1 MSAKLLKC
9 VPTLVLSLALVA
21 GNVAAQDGTLTG
33 TLADA
38 GNGTPIVSAGIEILG
53 VDLAPAL
60 SGGAG
65 RFSVSLPVGTY
76 SVVVTALGYREH
88 REDGVRVRADET
100 TVLDLSLTSA
110 ALQLNPVVVTA
121 SRRAESRTDAP
132 NTVYVVGETEIQ
144 ERAVVTPVDHLRS
157 APGVDIIQQ
166 GTQSRNVVIRG
177 FNNIFSGS
185 LHFLV
190 DNRIAGVPSLRAN
203 LLHFV
208 PQTNEDLE
216 RIEVVLGPGSALYG
230 PNTSNGVV
238 HMITKSP
245 LTSQGTTVT
254 LGGGGKNV
262 FDATFRTAHKLS
274 DNFGFKVSA
283 RQITGDEWEFTDPV
297 ETAARASA
305 DSNPAAFKAE
315 RMARGLSSANAD
327 LAFGRVGIRDYEG
340 SDFKRQSMNVRADWG
355 LGGDDRIVFDYGMT
369 NTDGI
374 ELTGLGMGQTNGWKY
389 QYYQARMNAG
399 RFFTQFYLNTSD
411 AGDSYLLRDG
421 APLTDQSRMTVG
433 QLQHGFDILD
443 GRQDFTYGLDYFYTN
458 PRTSGTINGRNENDD
473 DVKEVGTYIQST
485 TALGDQLDLILAG
498 RLDTHSRLDH
508 NVFSPRAALVF
519 EPAENHSI
527 RASYN
532 RAFSTP
538 STLNMFLDISGGPA
552 GPLAA
557 VGYRVQAQGAG
568 SGISLHNADGT
579 LSGMRIPQAL
589 GGSGQLMPVGTGPLW
604 LTGVGAANALGI
616 IDAATAGFLASLNP
630 SDTDIPLNMLDAG
643 TGAFSPLNAAAI
655 LDVERLKETTSTTF
669 ELGYQGVIN
678 NKVLIAADVWHS
690 RKENFVSPLVF
701 RTPVLYLDATSMIG
715 FLVPRLTQLIM
726 ATTGLDAATAGVVA
740 LDQATQLALGPDRA
754 VGGIPGLAETPLAVI
769 SSDQVESS
777 ATNLLVSYVNAGDVS
792 MYGADFS
799 IQAFLDDHWTLSSTA
814 SLVSDDYFD
823 LTEMSN
829 GISPIALNAP
839 KLKGT
844 FGLAYRDVRAGFNAE
859 TRLRLTSGF
868 PAESAGFVGTQC
880 ETGLT
885 GALYEEPC
893 VDGYQLVDVTVG
905 YKVPGTLA
913 TLQLVVNNLFN
924 TPYRSFVGVP
934 EIGRFIMVQAKY
946 DLF

>member
-238 HMITKSP
+238 HMITRSP

-458 PRTSGTINGRNENDD
+458 PRTDGTINGRNENDD
-473 DVKEVGTYIQST
+473 DVKEVGTYIQSK

-508 NVFSPRAALVF
+508 NVLSPRAALVF

-726 ATTGLDAATAGVVA
+726 ATTGLDATTAGIAA

>member
-1 MSAKLLKC
+1 
-9 VPTLVLSLALVA
+9 
-21 GNVAAQDGTLTG
+21 
-33 TLADA
+33 
-38 GNGTPIVSAGIEILG
+38 
-53 VDLAPAL
+53 
-60 SGGAG
+60 
-65 RFSVSLPVGTY
+65 
-76 SVVVTALGYREH
+76 
-88 REDGVRVRADET
+88 
-100 TVLDLSLTSA
+100 
-110 ALQLNPVVVTA
+110 
-121 SRRAESRTDAP
+121 
-132 NTVYVVGETEIQ
+132 
-144 ERAVVTPVDHLRS
+144 
-157 APGVDIIQQ
+157 
-166 GTQSRNVVIRG
+166 
-177 FNNIFSGS
+177 
-185 LHFLV
+185 
-190 DNRIAGVPSLRAN
+190 
-203 LLHFV
+203 
-208 PQTNEDLE
+208 
-216 RIEVVLGPGSALYG
+216 
-230 PNTSNGVV
+230 
-238 HMITKSP
+238 
-245 LTSQGTTVT
+245 
-254 LGGGGKNV
+254 
-262 FDATFRTAHKLS
+262 
-274 DNFGFKVSA
+274 
-283 RQITGDEWEFTDPV
+283 
-297 ETAARASA
+297 
-305 DSNPAAFKAE
+305 
-315 RMARGLSSANAD
+315 
-327 LAFGRVGIRDYEG
+327 
-340 SDFKRQSMNVRADWG
+340 
-355 LGGDDRIVFDYGMT
+355 
-369 NTDGI
+369 
-374 ELTGLGMGQTNGWKY
+374 
-389 QYYQARMNAG
+389 
-399 RFFTQFYLNTSD
+399 
-411 AGDSYLLRDG
+411 
-421 APLTDQSRMTVG
+421 MTVG

-458 PRTSGTINGRNENDD
+458 PRTGGTINGRNENDD
-473 DVKEVGTYIQST
+473 DVKELGTYIQSK

-508 NVFSPRAALVF
+508 NVLSPRAALVF

-726 ATTGLDAATAGVVA
+726 ATTGLDATTAGIAA
-740 LDQATQLALGPDRA
+740 LDQATQLALGPDKA

>member
-238 HMITKSP
+238 HMITRSP

-458 PRTSGTINGRNENDD
+458 PRTDGTINGRNENDD
-473 DVKEVGTYIQST
+473 DVKEVGTYIQSK

-508 NVFSPRAALVF
+508 NVLSPRAALVF

-726 ATTGLDAATAGVVA
+726 ATTGLDATTAGIA
-740 LDQATQLALGPDRA
+740 AIDQATQLALGPDKA

>member
-33 TLADA
+33 TFADA

-53 VDLAPAL
+53 VDRAPML
-60 SGGAG
+60 SGAG
-65 RFSVSLPVGTY
+65 GQFSISLPAGTY
-76 SVVVTALGYREH
+76 SVLVTALGYREH

-458 PRTSGTINGRNENDD
+458 PRTGGTINGRNENDD
-473 DVKEVGTYIQST
+473 DVKEVGTYIQSK

-508 NVFSPRAALVF
+508 NVLSPRAALVF

-726 ATTGLDAATAGVVA
+726 ATTGLDAATAGVAA
-740 LDQATQLALGPDRA
+740 LDQATQLALGPDKA

>member
-458 PRTSGTINGRNENDD
+458 PRTGGTINGRNENDD
-473 DVKEVGTYIQST
+473 DVKEVGTYIQSK

-508 NVFSPRAALVF
+508 NILSPRAALVF

-726 ATTGLDAATAGVVA
+726 ATTGLDAATAGVAA
-740 LDQATQLALGPDRA
+740 LDQATQLALGPDKA

>member
-238 HMITKSP
+238 HMITRSP

-369 NTDGI
+369 NTNGI

-458 PRTSGTINGRNENDD
+458 PRTGGTINGRNENDD
-473 DVKEVGTYIQST
+473 DVKEVGTYIQSK

-508 NVFSPRAALVF
+508 NVLSPRAALVF

-678 NKVLIAADVWHS
+678 NKVLIAADVWYS

-701 RTPVLYLDATSMIG
+701 RTPVLYLDATSMVE

-726 ATTGLDAATAGVVA
+726 ATTGLDAATAGGAA
-740 LDQATQLALGPDRA
+740 LEQAKQLALGPDKA

-799 IQAFLDDHWTLSSTA
+799 LQAFLDDHWTLSSTA

>member
-238 HMITKSP
+238 HMITRSP

-458 PRTSGTINGRNENDD
+458 PRTDGTINGRNENDD
-473 DVKEVGTYIQST
+473 DVKEVGTYIQSK

-508 NVFSPRAALVF
+508 NVLSPRAALVF

-726 ATTGLDAATAGVVA
+726 ATTGLDAAAAGVAA

>member
-1 MSAKLLKC
+1 MSVKLSTQVL
-9 VPTLVLSLALVA
+9 TLVLGFALGSGSL
-21 GNVAAQDGTLTG
+21 AAQDGTLTG
-33 TLADA
+33 TLTDA
-38 GNGTPIVSAGIEILG
+38 GNGVPISSAGVEVLG
-53 VDLAPAL
+53 ADLAPSL

-65 RFSVSLPVGTY
+65 QFSVSLPSGVY
-76 SVVVTALGYREH
+76 SVVVTALGYREF
-88 REDGVRVRADET
+88 REDGVRISGGET
-100 TVLDLSLTSA
+100 TVLDLSLTSV

-121 SRRAESRTDAP
+121 SRRAESRVDAP
-132 NTVYVVGETEIQ
+132 NTVHVVGETEIQ
-144 ERAVVTPVDHLRS
+144 DRMVVTPVEHLRS

-166 GTQSRNVVIRG
+166 GTQSRNIVIRG

-230 PNTSNGVV
+230 PNTANGVV

-262 FDATFRTAHKLS
+262 FEGTLRTAHKLS
-274 DNFGFKVSA
+274 DNFGFKISA
-283 RQITGDEWEFTDPV
+283 RQVQGDEWAFTDPV

-305 DSNPAAFKAE
+305 DANPAAFKAE

-355 LGGDDRIVFDYGMT
+355 LGGDDRIIFDYGMT
-369 NTDGI
+369 NVDGI
-374 ELTGLGMGQTNGWKY
+374 ELTGLGMGQTYGWQY
-389 QYYQARMNAG
+389 AYYQARMNVDRLFA
-399 RFFTQFYLNTSD
+399 QVYLNTSD

-421 APLTDQSRMTVG
+421 APLVDQSRMTVG
-433 QLQHGFDILD
+433 QLQHGFDLGD
-443 GRQDFTYGLDYFYTN
+443 GRQDFSYGVDYFLTN
-458 PRTSGTINGRNENDD
+458 PRTAGTINGRNENDD
-473 DVKEVGTYIQST
+473 DVKEVGTYLQSK
-485 TALGDQLDLILAG
+485 TALGDRLDLILAG

-538 STLNMFLDISGGPA
+538 TTLNMFLDISGGPA

-568 SGISLHNADGT
+568 NGISLHNADGT

-616 IDAATAGFLASLNP
+616 IDAATAGLLASLNP
-630 SDTDIPLNMLDAG
+630 SDADISLNMLDAG
-643 TGAFSPLNAAAI
+643 TGAFGPLNAAAI
-655 LDVERLKETTSTTF
+655 LDVKQLKETTSTTF
-669 ELGYQGVIN
+669 EMGYQGVID

-715 FLVPRLTQLIM
+715 FLVPRLTQVIM
-726 ATTGLDAATAGVVA
+726 ATTGLDAVTAGAAA
-740 LDQATQLALGPDRA
+740 LDQATQLALGPDKA
-754 VGGIPGLAETPLAVI
+754 VGGIPGLAETPLAVV

-792 MYGADFS
+792 YYGADFTL
-799 IQAFLDDHWTLSSTA
+799 QAFLDDHWTLSSTA

-844 FGLAYRDVRAGFNAE
+844 FGLAYRDARAGFNAE

-893 VDGYQLVDVTVG
+893 VDAYQLVDVTVG

-934 EIGRFIMVQAKY
+934 EIGRFMMVQAKY

>member
-238 HMITKSP
+238 HMITRSP

-283 RQITGDEWEFTDPV
+283 RQITGDEWEFTDPA

-458 PRTSGTINGRNENDD
+458 PRTDGTINGRNENDD
-473 DVKEVGTYIQST
+473 DVKEVGTYIQSK

-508 NVFSPRAALVF
+508 NVLSPRAALVF

-678 NKVLIAADVWHS
+678 NKVLIAADVWYS

-726 ATTGLDAATAGVVA
+726 ATTGLDATTAGIA
-740 LDQATQLALGPDRA
+740 AIDQATQLALGPDKA

-823 LTEMSN
+823 LTEMAN

>member
-110 ALQLNPVVVTA
+110 ALRLNPVVVTA

-238 HMITKSP
+238 HMITRSP

-283 RQITGDEWEFTDPV
+283 RQITGDEWEFTDPA

-458 PRTSGTINGRNENDD
+458 PRTDGTINGRNENDD
-473 DVKEVGTYIQST
+473 DVKEVGTYIQSK

-508 NVFSPRAALVF
+508 NVLSPRAALVF

-726 ATTGLDAATAGVVA
+726 ATTGLDAATAGAAA
-740 LDQATQLALGPDRA
+740 LEQATQLALGPDKA

>member
-238 HMITKSP
+238 HMITRSP

-340 SDFKRQSMNVRADWG
+340 YDFKRQSMNVRADWG

-458 PRTSGTINGRNENDD
+458 PRTDGTINGRNENDD
-473 DVKEVGTYIQST
+473 DVKEVGTYIQSK

-508 NVFSPRAALVF
+508 NVLSPRAALVF

-568 SGISLHNADGT
+568 SGISLHHADGT

-669 ELGYQGVIN
+669 ELGYQGVID
-678 NKVLIAADVWHS
+678 NKVLIAADVWYS

-726 ATTGLDAATAGVVA
+726 ATTGLDATTAGIAA
-740 LDQATQLALGPDRA
+740 LDQATQLALGPDKA

>member
-238 HMITKSP
+238 HMITRSP

-369 NTDGI
+369 NTNGI

-458 PRTSGTINGRNENDD
+458 PRTGGTINGRNENDD
-473 DVKEVGTYIQST
+473 DVKEVGTYIQSK

-508 NVFSPRAALVF
+508 NVLSPRAALVF

-678 NKVLIAADVWHS
+678 NKVLIAADVWYS

-701 RTPVLYLDATSMIG
+701 RTPVLYLDATSMVE

-726 ATTGLDAATAGVVA
+726 ATTGLDAATAGGAA
-740 LDQATQLALGPDRA
+740 LEQAKQLALGPDKA

-799 IQAFLDDHWTLSSTA
+799 LQAFLDDHWTLSSTA

-829 GISPIALNAP
+829 GIAPIALNAP

-844 FGLAYRDVRAGFNAE
+844 FGLAYRDARAGFNAE

-934 EIGRFIMVQAKY
+934 EIGRFLMAQVKY

>member
-238 HMITKSP
+238 HMITRSP

-458 PRTSGTINGRNENDD
+458 PRTGGTINGRNENDD
-473 DVKEVGTYIQST
+473 DVKEVGTYIQSK

-508 NVFSPRAALVF
+508 NVLSPRAALVF

-726 ATTGLDAATAGVVA
+726 ATTGLDAATAEVAA
-740 LDQATQLALGPDRA
+740 LDQATQLALGPDKA